1 MTKLV
6 IIIPAY
12 NEEETIG
19 SVIDRIPLKIP
30 GISDVKVLVIDDG
43 STDKTPDIVKE
54 RGIEILSFPR
64 NLGLGVTFRKGI
76 EKALDKKADIIVN
89 IDGDGQFDPLD
100 IPKIVTPI
108 LEGKA
113 EFVTASRFVSR
124 DPRLEMS
131 RIKLI
136 GNKLMSFIISKI
148 VGHKFYD
155 VSCGF
160 RAYSRD
166 AALWLNLFGRFT
178 YTQES
183 FIDLAYKGIP
193 ILEVPI
199 LVKGEREHG
208 KSKVASNLF
217 KYGYNTIKI
226 IILAFRDYKPL
237 KLMSIISNFFFF
249 IGFAAGGFF
258 MVHYINTGS
267 FRPNTWAGF
276 VSGASFATALSLMFV
291 GIFLESIG
299 RMRMNQERLLYYS
312 RKRFYS
318 LEDESINK
326 ESTNQE

>member
-6 IIIPAY
+6 IIIPAF

-19 SVIDRIPLKIP
+19 SVIDQIPTTMP
-30 GISDVKVLVIDDG
+30 GIKDFEILVIDDG

-54 RGIEILSFPR
+54 KGIEILRFPR

-76 EKALDKKADIIVN
+76 ERALDKKADVIVN
-89 IDGDGQFDPLD
+89 IDADGQFDPLD
-100 IPKIVTPI
+100 IPKLILPI
-108 LEGKA
+108 LKGEA

-124 DPRLEMS
+124 DPRLKMS
-131 RIKLI
+131 RLKLM
-136 GNKLMSFIISKI
+136 GNKLMSSIISKI

-160 RAYSRD
+160 RAYSRE
-166 AALWLNLFGRFT
+166 AALWLNLFGRYT

-183 FIDLAYKGIP
+183 FIDLAYKGIS
-193 ILEVPI
+193 ILEVPV
-199 LVKGEREHG
+199 LVKGEREYG

-226 IILAFRDYKPL
+226 IIMAFRDYKPL
-237 KLMSIISNFFFF
+237 KLMSIISYFFLL
-249 IGFAAGGFF
+249 IGCVVGGFF
-258 MVHYINTGS
+258 MIHYINTGG
-267 FRPNTWAGF
+267 FRPHTWAGF
-276 VSGASFATALSLMFV
+276 VSGASFAVALLLIFV
-291 GIFLESIG
+291 GIFLETIG

-312 RKRFYS
+312 RKRFYL
-318 LEDESINK
+318 LEDESVNK